1 MEQLVEQAKSG
12 DREAFEKLIML
23 LEKDL
28 YRIAKL
34 RLNNKEDIFDVVQET
49 IIIAFQSIH
58 KLRQPKY
65 FKTWLIKILINQSN
79 SIYKQKNEK
88 K

>member
-12 DREAFEKLIML
+12 DRDAFEKLIML

-34 RLNNKEDIFDVVQET
+34 RLNNKEDIFDAVQET